1 MKMLH
6 CLIGIAAALAAH
18 LRPSVYV
25 RRLIGAVCC
34 SGLLAQSVSAAIQID
49 GFSTQVNDR
58 FANDA
63 QFIGKDF
70 DWSGVGLADDGRWLT
85 MVSENVFLSAHHY
98 FPANGSDVT
107 FYSSN
112 DASGGSVTR
121 SIQSSQRIGSSD
133 LRIGTLNAG
142 LGAGFSFYNFA
153 TGNIASLDSGAY
165 STRFTSS
172 PYYLADAYLLGRS
185 PSAFAVSQ
193 GMAIGRNRLDQWFD
207 AVTGSGTTD
216 DALASRVDASGEAN
230 YLPNEAYLQEGDSG
244 APLMVETSP
253 GELTIVG
260 INWFIASG
268 NGSNYNGA
276 SYVGNYDVEIQNFI
290 DANPVPELRR
300 AALLL
305 GLVVL
310 CMGVGR
316 RARI

>member
-1 MKMLH
+1 
-6 CLIGIAAALAAH
+6 
-18 LRPSVYV
+18 
-25 RRLIGAVCC
+25 
-34 SGLLAQSVSAAIQID
+34 
-49 GFSTQVNDR
+49 
-58 FANDA
+58 
-63 QFIGKDF
+63 
-70 DWSGVGLADDGRWLT
+70 
-85 MVSENVFLSAHHY
+85 
-98 FPANGSDVT
+98 
-107 FYSSN
+107 
-112 DASGGSVTR
+112 
-121 SIQSSQRIGSSD
+121 
-133 LRIGTLNAG
+133 
-142 LGAGFSFYNFA
+142 
-153 TGNIASLDSGAY
+153 
-165 STRFTSS
+165 
-172 PYYLADAYLLGRS
+172 
-185 PSAFAVSQ
+185 
-193 GMAIGRNRLDQWFD
+193 MAIGRNRLDQWFD

-244 APLMVETSP
+244 APLMVETSL